1 MMRMSDKL
9 LIATFVLLLV
19 LIAIK
24 EFYIPLPPVKDSKEL
39 VVVTSN
45 GPNTYYLEDE
55 DRYAG
60 FEYDLARAFAKFLGS
75 DYRVRFVVHE
85 KLSNVLTSLIDGKG
99 HIAAANLSI
108 TPERERFVKFG
119 PPYLDVQ
126 QHVVF
131 NSETQNAPET
141 VADLVGKHIEVPL
154 GSSYAERLQRISE
167 QHPTL
172 GWHANKR
179 ANTEE
184 LVEQVCAGTLDYTVA
199 DDLMASLLQNYYP
212 NLGLGFALG
221 EAERLAWAFPRDG
234 DPWLYQQSIAF
245 FEKIKANGEL
255 KKLVDRYYGHIDR
268 LNPADVTKF
277 LGMMRTT
284 LPKYARLF
292 KQAQEVTG
300 LDWRLIAAISYQE
313 SHWDQNNT
321 SPTNVRGLMML
332 TEQTADSMGVTDRL
346 DPKQSVMG
354 GSQYLIQL
362 KERLSGKIEEPDRTW
377 MTLAAYNIGLSHLED
392 ARILTQR
399 LGRNPN
405 NWSDVK
411 ATLPLLNKAQY
422 YSSLK
427 SGYASGGAPVIFVES
442 IRTYHSI
449 LTRYM
454 PEYQPGF
461 PILNLF
467 N

>member
-1 MMRMSDKL
+1 MRKFDK
-9 LIATFVLLLV
+9 VLVITILV
-19 LIAIK
+19 LVVLIILK
-24 EFYIPLPPVKDSKEL
+24 LINRPLPNVHDSKEL
-39 VVVTSN
+39 VVITSN

-60 FEYDLARAFAKFLGS
+60 FEYDLARAFVTFLGPQ
-75 DYRVRFVVHE
+75 YRVRFVVHNQ
-85 KLSNVLTSLIDGKG
+85 LSNVISSLVAGKG
-99 HIAAANLSI
+99 HLAAANLSV
-108 TPERERFVKFG
+108 TAERERLVKFG
-119 PPYLDVQ
+119 MPYLDVQ

-131 NSETQNAPET
+131 NNEIQSAPSS

-154 GSSYAERLQRISE
+154 GSSYAERLQRISQ

-184 LVEQVCAGTLDYTVA
+184 LVEQVCGGTLDYTVA

-221 EAERLAWAFPRDG
+221 EAEKLAWAFPRDV

-245 FEKIKANGEL
+245 FQKIKANGEL

-277 LGMMRTT
+277 LGMMRST

-292 KQAQEVTG
+292 KQAQEDTG
-300 LDWRLIAAISYQE
+300 IDWRLIAAISYQE

-332 TEQTADSMGVTDRL
+332 TEQTADSMGVSDRL

-354 GSQYLIQL
+354 GAQYLIQL
-362 KERLSGKIEEPDRTW
+362 KSRLSGKIEEPDRTW

-392 ARILTQR
+392 ARVLASR

-411 ATLPLLNKAQY
+411 ATLPLLNKPQY
-422 YSSLK
+422 YASLK